1 MMGTRPPGRGGPG
14 VPLWLTAERRPP
26 TREHWLGLV
35 TLTLTRGLPPGFG
48 ALALGEEKYWWG
60 PHSTLHTA
68 HETRQRRAPR
78 QPAACSQQ
86 PAARKPAGR
95 THAPR
100 RPSCQPRSPR
110 RFLSLLS
117 IRGRILPLHLLP
129 PNLHLPPR
137 CHTDGVAAYLPALSG
152 LVLSVY
158 RSVAGLVRLA
168 GTRWQGATTSRR
180 RTGSAQAIPFA
191 FVLGSAWK

>member
-1 MMGTRPPGRGGPG
+1 MG
-14 VPLWLTAERRPP
+14 A
-26 TREHWLGLV
+26 
-35 TLTLTRGLPPGFG
+35 
-48 ALALGEEKYWWG
+48 
-60 PHSTLHTA
+60 TLHTA
-68 HETRQRRAPR
+68 HCTLRTRLDSGAPRASQQR

-117 IRGRILPLHLLP
+117 IRGRILPLRGRILPLHLLP

-137 CHTDGVAAYLPALSG
+137 CHADGVAAYLPALSG
-152 LVLSVY
+152 LVRPCTKRAS
-158 RSVAGLVRLA
+158 
-168 GTRWQGATTSRR
+168 QRR
-180 RTGSAQAIPFA
+180 RLGPSRGNAVARGDNEQAPHRLSTGYPLCFCPRKRVEVRVSGPFRN
-191 FVLGSAWK
+191 FNLI